1 MTSLMRTD
9 RDDRVR
15 AALYRA
21 GILANRTPHFRR
33 ETRDEVN
40 RALDLLERQLGLNRT
55 SPAEASWAIQV
66 LMRAH
71 ASIAFGLLRDVDF
84 ADRFAPALR
93 HLGLRGIGD
102 RLDEVPG
109 SIMARP
115 IPGPTGARRHR
126 DELPAPERID
136 AEGEPLPPP
145 PGYY

>member
-1 MTSLMRTD
+1 MGTD

-21 GILANRTPHFRR
+21 RILANRTPHFSRQ
-33 ETRDEVN
+33 TRDEAN
-40 RALDLLERQLGLNRT
+40 RALEVLERQLGLNRT
-55 SPAEASWAIQV
+55 SPAEASWAIEL

-71 ASIAFGLLRDVDF
+71 PSIAFGLLRDVYF
-84 ADRFAPALR
+84 VERFAGALR
-93 HLGLRGIGD
+93 HLGLRGIVD

-109 SIMARP
+109 SIMALP
-115 IPGPTGARRHR
+115 ISGPTGTRRHR
-126 DELPAPERID
+126 DELPSGERID

>member
-1 MTSLMRTD
+1 MGTD

-21 GILANRTPHFRR
+21 RILANRTPHFSRQTR
-33 ETRDEVN
+33 EEAN
-40 RALDLLERQLGLNRT
+40 RALEVLERQLGLNRT
-55 SPAEASWAIQV
+55 SPAEASWAIEL

-71 ASIAFGLLRDVDF
+71 PSIAFGLLRDVYF
-84 ADRFAPALR
+84 VERFAGALR
-93 HLGLRGIGD
+93 YLGLRGIVD

-109 SIMARP
+109 SIMALP
-115 IPGPTGARRHR
+115 ISGPTGTRRHR
-126 DELPAPERID
+126 DELPSGERID

>member
-1 MTSLMRTD
+1 
-9 RDDRVR
+9 
-15 AALYRA
+15 
-21 GILANRTPHFRR
+21 
-33 ETRDEVN
+33 VN